1 MPFLKNIIID
11 DKTKIKIW
19 KVILGELNPKELID
33 DENKL
38 FILKKKKLKKF

>member
-19 KVILGELNPKELID
+19 KVILGELSPKELNN
-33 DENKL
+33 DEKKL
-38 FILKKKKLKKF
+38 FN